1 MVPISKSIYIHTSS
15 EYCQLFL
22 NESPAKFIIRW
33 QKAFSGI
40 VQNPLCQS
48 FRPVF
53 VQGVQ
58 FCPKISY
65 SCNFVAQESPSA
77 GMGPVEGLRRNREG
91 VGCLPGRSGFCRALL
106 GRVDKDGQ
114 HGHGKEDAY
123 GVRHSGIVN
132 GGTLSG
138 LTVQQAAQA
147 LRCQH
152 EVGAGHGAHE
162 GSGNSGDPEVLLFFK
177 VAAPFLFCA
186 FLHTKTAG
194 TTHRSG
200 CGVKFLCRSRRF
212 LRSWFLPVLNRS
224 APYFTVRAA

>member
-1 MVPISKSIYIHTSS
+1 
-15 EYCQLFL
+15 
-22 NESPAKFIIRW
+22 
-33 QKAFSGI
+33 
-40 VQNPLCQS
+40 
-48 FRPVF
+48 
-53 VQGVQ
+53 
-58 FCPKISY
+58 
-65 SCNFVAQESPSA
+65 
-77 GMGPVEGLRRNREG
+77 MGPVEGLRRNREG

-138 LTVQQAAQA
+138 LAVQQAAQA

-177 VAAPFLFCA
+177 EVHGGGPQHDHGQRLVGPAEVAPD
-186 FLHTKTAG
+186 H
-194 TTHRSG
+194 
-200 CGVKFLCRSRRF
+200 GVVDEAHCVADAKESTNAQNMLE
-212 LRSWFLPVLNRS
+212 W
-224 APYFTVRAA
+224 

>member
-1 MVPISKSIYIHTSS
+1 MVPISKCIYIHTSS

-22 NESPAKFIIRW
+22 NESPANFLSDVKNPFPESCKI
-33 QKAFSGI
+33 
-40 VQNPLCQS
+40 PLCQS

-77 GMGPVEGLRRNREG
+77 GRGPVEGLRRNREG

-123 GVRHSGIVN
+123 GVRHCGIVN
-132 GGTLSG
+132 GGTLRG
-138 LTVQQAAQA
+138 LAVQQAAQA

-152 EVGAGHGAHE
+152 
-162 GSGNSGDPEVLLFFK
+162 
-177 VAAPFLFCA
+177 
-186 FLHTKTAG
+186 
-194 TTHRSG
+194 
-200 CGVKFLCRSRRF
+200 
-212 LRSWFLPVLNRS
+212 
-224 APYFTVRAA
+224 